1 MTTSTSRRK
10 VLTSSAALVGAAS
23 STLLIPAQS
32 QAQTGKIRVGL
43 MLPYSGAFAPL
54 GVAIEN
60 GVRMAINEQGGKR
73 SVLKWPWKLIH
84 RNTASADASAP
95 SSAKKKK
102 SAEGKSLIVELFN
115 VDRDSTESNNVATA
129 NPRIV
134 EELTAYLQQAWRD
147 PK

>member
-1 MTTSTSRRK
+1 M
-10 VLTSSAALVGAAS
+10 
-23 STLLIPAQS
+23 
-32 QAQTGKIRVGL
+32 
-43 MLPYSGAFAPL
+43 
-54 GVAIEN
+54 
-60 GVRMAINEQGGKR
+60 
-73 SVLKWPWKLIH
+73 LKWPWKLIH
-84 RNTASADASAP
+84 RNTASADTSAP

-115 VDRDSTESNNVATA
+115 VDRDSTESNNVANA